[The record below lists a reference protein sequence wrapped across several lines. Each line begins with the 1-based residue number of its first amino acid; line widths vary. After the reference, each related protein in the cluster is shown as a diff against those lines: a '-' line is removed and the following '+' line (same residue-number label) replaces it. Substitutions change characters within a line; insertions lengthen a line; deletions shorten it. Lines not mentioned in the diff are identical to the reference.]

1 MPSYIP
7 MRYIW
12 VVLLLCYSFTAD
24 SQEALTAH
32 VSYDIVPTCVNPS
45 DDRPASSGS
54 FFILVSFDDLQVDSA
69 EVLQENF
76 EITVEDNA
84 PIQFFVDQEQLPYAA
99 IFGPFSIPADR
110 PQRALQVNL
119 RSIDMVSEMS
129 S

>member
-99 IFGPFSIPADR
+99 IFGPFSIPTERIDR
-110 PQRALQVNL
+110 SLKVNL
-119 RSIDMVSEMS
+119 RSR
-129 S
+129 